1 MVYSISAKGW
11 CKVMS
16 LSLAVNNVF
25 PPIIAPQP
33 PTLKDGP
40 REAYGSF

>member
-1 MVYSISAKGW
+1 
-11 CKVMS
+11 MS

-25 PPIIAPQP
+25 SPVAAPLP

-40 REAYGSF
+40 REAYGSS